1 MGIVSGAV
9 SAANWSL
16 DALGLG
22 WLTGITSA
30 PINDIVIT
38 MDIPDISTVGIPAIH
53 RAQYTLYVPN
63 HSVEFGKIALNMAQ
77 NITSKIEIVIAL
89 QQIIDEEGGITIKD
103 QLDPY
108 HYQVIKN
115 ALEENGET
123 VPPVT
128 NQEATTLNQLGG
140 EITETGILSNLS
152 AAADALAAVGAF
164 SLPFASPT
172 NSQYPAGVMGQIPLG
187 LATQIA
193 EITASQQ
200 TLGFGPDSPETQA
213 LITNLIYAG
222 GQIPPPATPPAY
234 AGPMDVLTWISGRFP
249 DYAKQLQIINSC
261 VSIDGFITSYIVSNF
276 RNAIDT
282 EAGALV
288 IKSAMGDFAKRVSD
302 QAIQDTGNTP
312 PDWEEPTGATGV
324 R

>member
-1 MGIVSGAV
+1 MGIISGATA
-9 SAANWSL
+9 AANWSL

-30 PINDIVIT
+30 PINDIVVT
-38 MDIPDISTVGIPAIH
+38 MDIPDISAVGIPAIH

-63 HSVEFGKIALNMAQ
+63 HSVEFGKIAINMAQ
-77 NITSKIEIVIAL
+77 NITSKIEMVIAL
-89 QQIIDEEGGITIKD
+89 QQIIDSEGGITIKD

-140 EITETGILSNLS
+140 TITESGVLSNL
-152 AAADALAAVGAF
+152 ATAADALAAVGAF
-164 SLPFASPT
+164 SAPFSTPT
-172 NSQYPAGVMGQIPLG
+172 NSIYPAGVMGQIPLG
-187 LATQIA
+187 LATQIQA
-193 EITASQQ
+193 IKDAQLA
-200 TLGFGPDSPETQA
+200 LGFGPDTPETQG
-213 LITNLIYAG
+213 LISQAIYG
-222 GQIPPPATPPAY
+222 TGNYPPPALPPAY
-234 AGPMDVLTWISGRFP
+234 AGPMDVITWISGSFP

-312 PDWEEPTGATGV
+312 PEWTEPTGTAGL